1 MENTDKLD
9 FDRLTGLGVKI
20 AIIDSGVDSEYPEI
34 GPIAQGINIRI
45 GSKGQIIWGTDYV
58 DRSGHGTACTG
69 IIHQIASDAEIHIV
83 RIFEKSLVADGKLLI
98 EALQW
103 VINHGI
109 DVVNLSLGTTDC
121 QYFEPIQELCR
132 QAACEN
138 IILVAAAHN
147 RGIESYPAILPDVIG
162 VQGRP
167 MQKLNDFYLRADKNI
182 ECVAHGGEQILCWRN
197 SSKVIAAGSSFAASR
212 IAGIICLI
220 RQVYPNASVNTVRKI
235 LSLHAL
241 SEPEYSIQD
250 DAVSPVIRE
259 PIVRKK
265 TKEIQQYPC
274 IRRATLFAIHKELK
288 NMVRFED
295 LLEFDI
301 HRVVDPLEER
311 LVRYDGSGRAVFLD
325 SELSVCLRDVL
336 KNADTLIIGDM
347 SPLSRVV
354 GRDVLAEIV
363 HRALENNVNIFSCL
377 PVSRKDYQDLFAIAD
392 EKELKIFNAQLDIED
407 VARGHFL
414 FEAVDVPV
422 IGIFGTQA
430 HHDTFRVQL
439 KLFKEL
445 TRMGYK
451 VGQIGTERY
460 ADLFN
465 LDFVFPT
472 DLADKLDMSEQH
484 YTSYLSYKLH
494 ELHHTKRSDLVLFS
508 TRSTIIPDDIY
519 RPDLSI
525 VQSISLLM
533 GLKPDASIL
542 IVNAYDSGAYIQD
555 AIEALRIMGQSA
567 TILLVT
573 EGEGMILGQNLNL
586 KSDRCEYKDRMNV
599 LERKHDISVV
609 DIQSDEA
616 SKKMAEVVID
626 YFDS

>member
-9 FDRLTGLGVKI
+9 FGSLTGLGVKI

-45 GSKGQIIWGTDYV
+45 GSKGQIIWGTDYA
-58 DRSGHGTACTG
+58 DQSGHGTACTG
-69 IIHQIASDAEIHIV
+69 IIHQIAPDAKKYII
-83 RIFEKSLVADGKLLI
+83 RIFEQSLVADGRLLI
-98 EALQW
+98 AALRW
-103 VINHGI
+103 VIDQGI
-109 DVVNLSLGTTDC
+109 GVVNLSLGTTDR
-121 QYFEPIQELCR
+121 QYLEPMRELCR
-132 QAACEN
+132 KAAREN

-167 MQKLNDFYLRADKNI
+167 MSTVNDFYFEKNNHI
-182 ECVAHGGEQILCWRN
+182 ECIAHGGEQVLCWKN
-197 SSKVIAAGSSFAASR
+197 SSKVIMAGSSFAAAR

-235 LSLHAL
+235 LSRHAL

-265 TKEIQQYPC
+265 PKEIQQYPC

-354 GRDVLAEIV
+354 RRDVLAQV
-363 HRALENNVNIFSCL
+363 MHRALANSVNIFSCL
-377 PVSRKDYQDLFAIAD
+377 PPKYDHDLFTVAH
-392 EKELKIFNAQLDIED
+392 KKGLKIFNPRLDIRD
-407 VARGHFL
+407 VDRGHFYN
-414 FEAVDVPV
+414 EAVAVPV

-430 HHDTFRVQL
+430 HHDTFCVQL

-445 TRMGYK
+445 
-451 VGQIGTERY
+451 
-460 ADLFN
+460 
-465 LDFVFPT
+465 
-472 DLADKLDMSEQH
+472 
-484 YTSYLSYKLH
+484 
-494 ELHHTKRSDLVLFS
+494 
-508 TRSTIIPDDIY
+508 
-519 RPDLSI
+519 
-525 VQSISLLM
+525 VQ
-533 GLKPDASIL
+533 
-542 IVNAYDSGAYIQD
+542 
-555 AIEALRIMGQSA
+555 
-567 TILLVT
+567 
-573 EGEGMILGQNLNL
+573 
-586 KSDRCEYKDRMNV
+586 
-599 LERKHDISVV
+599 
-609 DIQSDEA
+609 
-616 SKKMAEVVID
+616 
-626 YFDS
+626 

>member
-1 MENTDKLD
+1 MENMDKLD
-9 FDRLTGLGVKI
+9 FGRLTGQDIKI
-20 AIIDSGVDSEYPEI
+20 AIIDSGVDSEHPEI
-34 GPIAQGINIRI
+34 GPITHGIDIRI
-45 GSKGQIIWGTDYV
+45 DSDEQIIWGTDYV

-69 IIHQIASDAEIHIV
+69 IIHQIAPDAEIYII
-83 RIFEKSLVADGKLLI
+83 RIFEQSLVADGRLLI
-98 EALQW
+98 AALRW
-103 VINHGI
+103 VVNHGI
-109 DVVNLSLGTTDC
+109 DVVNLSLGTTDR
-121 QYFEPIQELCR
+121 QYFELIRELCR
-132 QAACEN
+132 QAAREN
-138 IILVAAAHN
+138 IILVVAAHN
-147 RGIESYPAILPDVIG
+147 RGIESYPAILSDVIG

-167 MQKLNDFYLRADKNI
+167 MQKLNDYYFQKNNHI

-241 SEPEYSIQD
+241 LEPEYSIQD

-265 TKEIQQYPC
+265 TKEIQQYSC
-274 IRRATLFAIHKELK
+274 IKRAILFAIHRELK
-288 NMVRFED
+288 NIERFED

-311 LVRYDGSGRAVFLD
+311 LVRYDDSGRAVLLD
-325 SELSVCLRDVL
+325 SELSACLREVL

-354 GRDVLAEIV
+354 GRDVLTEV
-363 HRALENNVNIFSCL
+363 MYRALENNVNIFSCL
-377 PVSRKDYQDLFAIAD
+377 PLSPKYYHDFFAIAN
-392 EKELKIFNAQLDIED
+392 KKGLKIFNAQLDIED
-407 VARGHFL
+407 VARDHFL

-472 DLADKLDMSEQH
+472 DLANKLDMSEQH

-494 ELHHTKRSDLVLFS
+494 ELHRTKRSDLFLFS

-519 RPDLSI
+519 RPNLSLF
-525 VQSISLLM
+525 QSISLLM

-542 IVNAYDSGAYIQD
+542 IVDACDPDDYIQD
-555 AIEALRIMGQSA
+555 AIEVLRIMGKSA
-567 TILLVT
+567 TILLVV
-573 EGEGMILGQNLNL
+573 ENDRDGMDVLG
-586 KSDRCEYKDRMNV
+586 
-599 LERKHDISVV
+599 RKHGISVV
-609 DIQSDEA
+609 DFQSDEA
-616 SKKMAEVVID
+616 FKKMAEVVID
-626 YFDS
+626 YFAG

>member
-1 MENTDKLD
+1 MENSDKLD
-9 FDRLTGLGVKI
+9 FGKLTGLSVKI
-20 AIIDSGVDSEYPEI
+20 AIIDSGVDFKHPEI
-34 GPIAQGINIRI
+34 GPITHGIDIRI
-45 GSKGQIIWGTDYV
+45 DANGQIIWGTDYA

-69 IIHQIASDAEIHIV
+69 IIRQIAPDAEIHIV

-98 EALQW
+98 AALQW
-103 VINHGI
+103 VIDRGI
-109 DVVNLSLGTTDC
+109 DVVNLSLGTTDR

-132 QAACEN
+132 QAAQED

-147 RGIESYPAILPDVIG
+147 RGIESYPAIFPDVIG
-162 VQGRP
+162 VQGKP
-167 MQKLNDFYLRADKNI
+167 LQKLNDYYFRKNNHI
-182 ECVAHGGEQILCWRN
+182 ECVAHGGEQILCWKN
-197 SSKVIAAGSSFAASR
+197 ASKRIAAGSSFAASR
-212 IAGIICLI
+212 IAGILCLI
-220 RQVYPNASVNTVRKI
+220 RQVYSNASVNTVRKI

-250 DAVSPVIRE
+250 DAVSPVIYE

-274 IRRATLFAIHKELK
+274 IRRAVLFAIHRELK
-288 NMVRFED
+288 NIERFED
-295 LLEFDI
+295 LLDFDI

-311 LVRYDGSGRAVFLD
+311 LVRYEGIGRAVLLD
-325 SELSVCLRDVL
+325 SKLSACLREVL

-354 GRDVLAEIV
+354 GRDVLAQV
-363 HRALENNVNIFSCL
+363 MHCALANSVNIFSCL
-377 PVSRKDYQDLFAIAD
+377 PPKYDHDLFTVAH
-392 EKELKIFNAQLDIED
+392 EKGLKIFNPRLNIED

-494 ELHHTKRSDLVLFS
+494 ELHRTKRSDLFLFS

-519 RPDLSI
+519 RPNLSLF
-525 VQSISLLM
+525 QSINLLM

-542 IVNAYDSGAYIQD
+542 IVDACDPDDYIRD
-555 AIEALRIMGQSA
+555 AIEVLRIMGKSA
-567 TILLVT
+567 TILLVV
-573 EGEGMILGQNLNL
+573 ENDRDGMDVLG
-586 KSDRCEYKDRMNV
+586 
-599 LERKHDISVV
+599 RKHGISVV
-609 DIQSDEA
+609 DFQSDEA
-616 SKKMAEVVID
+616 FKKMAEVVIN
-626 YFDS
+626 YFAG